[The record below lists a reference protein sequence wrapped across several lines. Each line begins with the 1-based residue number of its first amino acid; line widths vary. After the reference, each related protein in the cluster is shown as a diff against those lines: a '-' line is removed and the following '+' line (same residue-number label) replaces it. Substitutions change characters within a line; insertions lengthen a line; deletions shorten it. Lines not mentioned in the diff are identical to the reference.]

1 VTNSTCLIALEGIG
15 RLDLL
20 PAVYE
25 EVFAPPAVQAEF
37 GTEIEW
43 LVIKELSSPT
53 VSLALE
59 SQLGKGEAAAI
70 ALAAEMSDSY
80 VVLDDKKARRV
91 ARQMGLRIVGTLGT
105 LLRAKQKGII
115 AEVHPILEELKSM
128 GFRCSSSL
136 YSEVLRLAG
145 EEAPS

>member
-1 VTNSTCLIALEGIG
+1 MTNSTCLIGLEGIG

-43 LVIKELSSPT
+43 LVVKELSNPT
-53 VSLALE
+53 VSMALQ
-59 SQLGKGEAAAI
+59 SQVGKGEAAAI
-70 ALAAEMSDSY
+70 ALASEMSDVY
-80 VVLDDKKARRV
+80 IVLDDKKARRV
-91 ARQMGLRIVGTLGT
+91 ARQMGLKIVGTLGT
-105 LLRAKQKGII
+105 LLRAKQQGII
-115 AEVHPILEELKSM
+115 AEVCTILEELKSV

-136 YSEVLRLAG
+136 YGEVLRLSG
-145 EEAPS
+145 EEAPR

>member
-1 VTNSTCLIALEGIG
+1 MTNSTCLIALEGIG

-43 LVIKELSSPT
+43 LVVKELSNPT
-53 VSLALE
+53 VSMAL
-59 SQLGKGEAAAI
+59 QFQVGKGEAAAI
-70 ALAAEMSDSY
+70 ALASEMSDVY
-80 VVLDDKKARRV
+80 IVLDDKKARRV
-91 ARQMGLRIVGTLGT
+91 ARQMGLKIVGTLGT
-105 LLRAKQKGII
+105 LLRAKQQGII
-115 AEVHPILEELKSM
+115 AEVCPILEELKSV

-136 YSEVLRLAG
+136 YGEVLRLSG
-145 EEAPS
+145 EEAPR